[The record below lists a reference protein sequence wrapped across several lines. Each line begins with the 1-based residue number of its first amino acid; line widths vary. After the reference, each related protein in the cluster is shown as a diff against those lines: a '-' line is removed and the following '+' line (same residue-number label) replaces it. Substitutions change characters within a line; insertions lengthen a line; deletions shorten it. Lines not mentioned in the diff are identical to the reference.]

1 MSEFKRTVNNRLT
14 KVEDYIRE
22 YNIVSYPEIKKDL
35 IILAKDSKALKELV
49 NNNFKF
55 MREYNKAINFLNWF
69 DFNMLV
75 SEKLAKEA
83 FNKKY
88 VELPS
93 IDIPFESGLFI
104 NFDINALQEAEK
116 DNTITNFIS
125 RGGLNNHCFV
135 VDAGATDISI
145 CNTPTRD
152 FSLYDT
158 IQVGDITIK
167 RSTNKPKVK
176 YEEKVGCV
184 WERPFDYN
192 ESTVISVYKYLK
204 GIYDTSKTISK
215 YKDKYNY

>member
-22 YNIVSYPEIKKDL
+22 YNIVSYPEIIKDL
-35 IILAKDSKALKELV
+35 ATLAKNSKALKELV
-49 NNNFKF
+49 DNNFKF

-69 DFNMLV
+69 DFNMLA

-88 VELPS
+88 AELPL
-93 IDIPFESGLFI
+93 INIAFDNGVFI
-104 NFDINALQEAEK
+104 NFDINALEEAEK
-116 DNTITNFIS
+116 DGTITNFIS
-125 RGGLNNHCFV
+125 RGGLNNYCLS
-135 VDAGATDISI
+135 VDACASDISI

-152 FSLYDT
+152 FSLHDT

-167 RSTNKPKVK
+167 RSINKPKVK

-184 WERPFDYN
+184 WERPFDYS
-192 ESTVISVYKYLK
+192 ESIVISVYKYLK
-204 GIYDTSKTISK
+204 GIYDTSKAISK

>member
-35 IILAKDSKALKELV
+35 VTLAKNSKALKELV
-49 NNNFKF
+49 SNNFKF

-69 DFNMLV
+69 DFNMLA

-88 VELPS
+88 AELPS
-93 IDIPFESGLFI
+93 INTSFDNGVFI
-104 NFDINALQEAEK
+104 NFDINALEEAEK
-116 DNTITNFIS
+116 DDTITNFIS
-125 RGGLNNHCFV
+125 RGGLNNYGFG
-135 VDAGATDISI
+135 VDACATDISI

-167 RSTNKPKVK
+167 RSIDKPKVK

-184 WERPFDYN
+184 WERPFDYE
-192 ESTVISVYKYLK
+192 ESIVISVYKYLK
-204 GIYDTSKTISK
+204 SIYDASKTISK

>member
-22 YNIVSYPEIKKDL
+22 YNIVNYPEIKKDL

-104 NFDINALQEAEK
+104 NFDINALEE
-116 DNTITNFIS
+116 DTITNFIS
-125 RGGLNNHCFV
+125 RGGLNNYGLN
-135 VDAGATDISI
+135 VDACAADISM

-152 FSLYDT
+152 FSLHDI
-158 IQVGDITIK
+158 IQVGDVTIK
-167 RSTNKPKVK
+167 KSINKPKVK

>member
-1 MSEFKRTVNNRLT
+1 MSEFKRTVNNKLT
-14 KVEDYIRE
+14 AIEDHIRE
-22 YNIVSYPEIKKDL
+22 YNIVNYPEIIRLIKKDL
-35 IILAKDSKALKELV
+35 VTLAENSKALKELV
-49 NNNFKF
+49 SNNFKF

-69 DFNMLV
+69 DFNMLA

-88 VELPS
+88 AELPS
-93 IDIPFESGLFI
+93 IDASFDDGIFI
-104 NFDINALQEAEK
+104 NFDINALEEVEK
-116 DNTITNFIS
+116 EDS
-125 RGGLNNHCFV
+125 RGGLNNYCLGV
-135 VDAGATDISI
+135 NTYATDISI

-167 RSTNKPKVK
+167 RSTDKPKVK

-215 YKDKYNY
+215 YRNKYKD

>member
-1 MSEFKRTVNNRLT
+1 MSEFKRTINNRLT

-22 YNIVSYPEIKKDL
+22 YNIVNYPEIKKDL
-35 IILAKDSKALKELV
+35 VTLAKNSKALKELV
-49 NNNFKF
+49 SNNFKF

-69 DFNMLV
+69 DFNMLA

-88 VELPS
+88 AELPS
-93 IDIPFESGLFI
+93 IDASFDDGVFI
-104 NFDINALQEAEK
+104 NFDINALEEVEK
-116 DNTITNFIS
+116 EDS
-125 RGGLNNHCFV
+125 RGGLNNYCLGV
-135 VDAGATDISI
+135 NTCATDISI

-192 ESTVISVYKYLK
+192 ESTVISVYKYIK

-215 YKDKYNY
+215 YRNKCKD